1 MTEQSR
7 GPEDGLGS
15 KTRRMS
21 SRRGSSTVRRTR
33 GSAIDELDVVFFV
46 IELEDTDHEGRWPHQ
61 RKNVIEGTRMDAPE
75 RAKMHREPPFWGS

>member
-1 MTEQSR
+1 
-7 GPEDGLGS
+7 
-15 KTRRMS
+15 
-21 SRRGSSTVRRTR
+21 
-33 GSAIDELDVVFFV
+33 VVFFV